1 MLNQMRTGNLVDRYK
16 EVGVGLCMVAE
27 PGKMGGGVVDPTR
40 VWSPGVL
47 GSSGFQGDG
56 SRMERI

>member
-1 MLNQMRTGNLVDRYK
+1 MLNQMRTGNLVDRYE
-16 EVGVGLCMVAE
+16 EVGAGLCMVAE
-27 PGKMGGGVVDPTR
+27 PGKMGGGVVAPTR

-47 GSSGFQGDG
+47 RSSGFQGDG